1 MSYARGWTRALTTLF
16 ALGAAGCLLWVAA
29 QPTRD
34 TNTGYWEAMLLVGAA
49 GLAVGLGQFLG
60 RAGDPRAFLVLVF
73 LPVLI
78 AAGWV
83 LVAQQPDASWARNH
97 VLAWSS
103 DIGIAD
109 VVRDVGTWVGV
120 LAFAI
125 GFSLGLVAE
134 PAPAP
139 VVVEEPVV
147 DQTAA
152 DAPTAAE
159 QREVDETRVYRSS
172 GDVTGA
178 RQTNRSQT

>member
-1 MSYARGWTRALTTLF
+1 MTSALGWRRGWARALTTLL
-16 ALGAAGCLLWVAA
+16 AMGAAGCLLWVAA

-34 TNTGYWEAMLLVGAA
+34 SNTGYWEAMLLVAAA
-49 GLAVGLGQFLG
+49 GLAVGLAQLRG

-78 AAGWV
+78 VAGWV
-83 LVAQQPDASWARNH
+83 LIALQPDSSWARDH

-103 DIGIAD
+103 NIGIAD

-125 GFSLGLVAE
+125 GYALGLVAE
-134 PAPAP
+134 PAPAA
-139 VVVEEPVV
+139 VVVEDPV
-147 DQTAA
+147 DETAT

-159 QREVDETRVYRSS
+159 QREVEETQITRHSVPR
-172 GDVTGA
+172 
-178 RQTNRSQT
+178 